1 MGPDIGKRAR
11 RDRSAPKM
19 IRTSALVT
27 CGHKVAP
34 SNQSACGGVPDV
46 VTGKTD
52 IQFLKSGIGGKAVVF
67 EKVRIGLR
75 LAEGFEKVFRG
86 VRGD

>member
-1 MGPDIGKRAR
+1 MPRGVNVWNESRPCRYARDI
-11 RDRSAPKM
+11 
-19 IRTSALVT
+19 
-27 CGHKVAP
+27 CGHRIAP
-34 SNQSACGGVPDV
+34 QKPSACGGVPDV

-52 IQFLKSGIGGKAVVF
+52 IQFLKSGIGGKSVVF
-67 EKVRIGLR
+67 GKVRIGLR